1 MRNLFSKKYM
11 YLAGA
16 LLAGTTMFSSCSN
29 DDEPAIS
36 NEKTLAKIT
45 MSMEGLP
52 QTRQS
57 ANDVNKGETAN
68 DIENIVLVPI
78 VNDTWLDAINLGEL
92 TASENT
98 TQKYQSVAVGHG
110 VNQFRVYGGEAT
122 KVKAPITATTTFALE
137 TADSKEGNTTVY
149 KPAGL
154 YFYVETG
161 KADASET
168 NRNVTIKAEQTQQ
181 AAVDE
186 TTTDIAITGV
196 RYGIGLLTTKVS
208 ASPTIQYVDETGSTT
223 GKETEF
229 TGTLTLT
236 GVFVGSQPAKVD
248 SKFEPIQETE
258 DQTTLIVRDED
269 IASRTIEENDNA
281 SAVANVNNYTTLFQ
295 TMPEEQ
301 AAVVLRL
308 TSTVDIY
315 AKNADGDYEKV
326 TAGTAFYVKTVLA
339 PANATGSQNTLFQK
353 YYETKANLKINS
365 LANATT
371 ELPDITPT
379 DIDLSVTVDLDWEEG
394 FVFDETID

>member
-110 VNQFRVYGGEAT
+110 VNQFRVYGGEAA

-137 TADSKEGNTTVY
+137 ENGTEGTTSVY

-154 YFYVETG
+154 YYYVETG

-208 ASPTIQYVDETGSTT
+208 ASNSIKYVDETGSTT
-223 GKETEF
+223 GTETTF
-229 TGTLTLT
+229 SGDLTLT

-258 DQTTLIVRDED
+258 DQTTLIVKDEN
-269 IASRTIEENDNA
+269 IASGTIEKNDNA
-281 SAVANVNNYTTLFQ
+281 SAVTTVNNYTTLFQ

-301 AAVVLRL
+301 AAVVLKL
-308 TSTVDIY
+308 TSSIDIY
-315 AKNADGDYEKV
+315 AKNAGGTYEKV
-326 TAGTAFYVKTVLA
+326 TAGVPFYVKTVLA
-339 PANATGSQNTLFQK
+339 PANATSGSQNALFQK